1 MGQVHYEL
9 FVRRKPGS
17 GWTLEQAGEDR
28 LRMVETAR
36 ELLATGHAAAVRVS
50 KETLDPD
57 TREFQSVTILNEG
70 APEIRKA
77 AKVVE
82 NRDPLCITP
91 QDLYSMH
98 ARERIGR
105 LLEPWLTRN
114 RATPFELMHRPD
126 LVERLE
132 ASGVELQHAIQ
143 KVAIPEAQARGLTVH
158 EVIRGFQALVER
170 SVSRLLRDGRKG
182 VFPDF
187 AKEGFAAAVTRLLDE
202 PERGYLLGGGIAQWL
217 SGWNTWSDKV
227 VRLLDLADAAPQE
240 PRARAAALLAIEAP
254 LAEIVGLK
262 TGLAELLGGDLDLG
276 STLTALTRLAGDETV
291 ELVIRMEPAVARAMP
306 PFSGAAQ
313 RLETWLSGS
322 HFEAVRSSIAQRVL
336 RELTGPRRLR
346 PGDPLAE
353 IETLR
358 VLAMTLTASNGRLMA
373 AEDIRDAFVSRSR
386 MLVTSSFVEAL
397 LEDGQSG
404 LQDAERLVRLAENVT
419 GAANKRLAARWLS
432 ANIATLRF
440 EKDLRY
446 GAESPA
452 QKLSG
457 LAALQRSVQRIGL
470 EDDLLAPIHDRLGE
484 VGGLVEADCKV
495 VSVISRADTSVIT
508 RLTLL
513 LSIANGETAPLGPA
527 AERARAEAMK
537 LVRTAGFRD
546 AVSRSPDIALKARDL
561 MRNAGLAA

>member
-28 LRMVETAR
+28 GRMIETAR
-36 ELLATGHAAAVRVS
+36 DLLSAGHAVAVRVS

-126 LVERLE
+126 LVEKLE
-132 ASGVELQHAIQ
+132 ASGIELQHAIQ

-170 SVSRLLRDGRKG
+170 SVARLLKDGRRG

-187 AKEGFAAAVTRLLDE
+187 SMEGFAAAVVRLLDD
-202 PERGYLLGGGIAQWL
+202 PERAYLLGGGIAHWL
-217 SGWNTWSDKV
+217 SGWNSWSDKV
-227 VRLLDLADAAPQE
+227 LRLLDLGDSAPEE
-240 PRARAAALLAIEAP
+240 PRARAAALAAIEAP

-262 TGLAELLGGDLDLG
+262 TGLADLLGDLDLG
-276 STLTALTRLAGDETV
+276 ATLAALTRLAGAGTV
-291 ELVIRMEPAVARAMP
+291 ETLIQIEPAVARVMP
-306 PFSGAAQ
+306 PFSGAAE
-313 RLETWLSGS
+313 RLESWLSGA
-322 HFEAVRSSIAQRVL
+322 HFEAVRVSITQRVL
-336 RELTGPRRLR
+336 RELKGPRRLK
-346 PGDPLAE
+346 PGDALGE

-358 VLAMTLTASNGRLMA
+358 VLAMALTASGDRVLA
-373 AEDIRDAFVSRSR
+373 ADDIREAFVARSR
-386 MLVTSSFVEAL
+386 TLVTSSFVEAL
-397 LEDGQSG
+397 LEDGGSG
-404 LQDAERLVRLAENVT
+404 LRDAERLVRLAENVT
-419 GAANKRLAARWLS
+419 GAANKRLAARWLG
-432 ANIATLRF
+432 ATIDTLRF

-446 GAESPA
+446 GLESPA

-457 LAALQRSVQRIGL
+457 LAALQRSIRRIGL
-470 EDDLLAPIHDRLGE
+470 EADVLAPIHARLGE

-495 VSVISRADTSVIT
+495 TSVISRADTSVIN
-508 RLTLL
+508 RLGLL

-527 AERARAEAMK
+527 ADRAKAEALK
-537 LVRTAGFRD
+537 LVRTAGFRE
-546 AVSRSPDIALKARDL
+546 AVSRSPDIAIKARDL
-561 MRNAGLAA
+561 MRTAGLAA